1 MIHMWRKER
10 KIEERK
16 GRWGETRPNN
26 RGNQIKS

>member
-1 MIHMWRKER
+1 MWRKER

-16 GRWGETRPNN
+16 ERWKETRPNN